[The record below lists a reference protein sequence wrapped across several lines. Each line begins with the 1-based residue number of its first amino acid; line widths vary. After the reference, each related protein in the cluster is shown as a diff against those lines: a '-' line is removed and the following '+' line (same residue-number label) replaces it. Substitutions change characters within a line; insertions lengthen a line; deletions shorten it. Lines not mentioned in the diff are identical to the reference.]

1 MAMTMSELVQMRE
14 ASSARAAER
23 NADECFRAFHQGAA
37 AAVRSVLFV
46 VAAGEVVCRRDVQT
60 RLDKVLVRSRQPWNL
75 RYCAYWDGAISALEY
90 MLDRWTAA
98 A

>member
-1 MAMTMSELVQMRE
+1 MTLSEMVQMRE
-14 ASSARAAER
+14 DASARAMEGRDAR
-23 NADECFRAFHQGAA
+23 VRAFHQGKAT
-37 AAVRSVLFV
+37 AVRSVLFV
-46 VAAGEVVCRRDVQT
+46 AAAGEVVSRHDIET
-60 RLDKVLVRSRQPWNL
+60 RLGKVVVRSRQPWNL